1 MIKNLEN
8 PLSGNKIYRWQ
19 DMGGNF
25 LSSALLR
32 LKLIIRLMIDQRISV
47 WLKSIPI
54 LCLVYLVSPF
64 DIPGP
69 IDDAL
74 VIWFGTEFFVDLC
87 PQDIVMEY
95 TRELQKKMTPIPEK
109 PPQDVVDA
117 EFKEI
122 KKDS

>member
-1 MIKNLEN
+1 M
-8 PLSGNKIYRWQ
+8 SGNKIYRWQ

-25 LSSALLR
+25 FSNALLR
-32 LKLIIRLMIDQRISV
+32 FKLIIRLMKDQRINV
-47 WLKSIPI
+47 WLKAIPI
-54 LCLVYLVSPF
+54 FCLVYFVSPF

-74 VIWFGTEFFVDLC
+74 VIWFGTELFVDLC
-87 PQDIVMEY
+87 SQDIVMEY
-95 TRELQKKMTPIPEK
+95 TRELQKTVTPIPEK

-122 KKDS
+122 KKDT